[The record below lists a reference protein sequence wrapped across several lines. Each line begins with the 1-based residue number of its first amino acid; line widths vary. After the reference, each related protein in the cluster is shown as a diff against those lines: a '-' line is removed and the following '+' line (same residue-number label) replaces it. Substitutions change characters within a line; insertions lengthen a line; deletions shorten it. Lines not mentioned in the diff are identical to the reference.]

1 LINIIGIIIV
11 IIIIIIVIVVV
22 IMAYMN
28 PAKMAEPIKMPF
40 RGPAGVGAR
49 NHLLD
54 GVHINATW

>member
-11 IIIIIIVIVVV
+11 VIIVVVV
-22 IMAYMN
+22 IMAYMSN
-28 PAKMAEPIKMPF
+28 AKMAEPIKMPF

-54 GVHINATW
+54 GVHSNATW